1 MKDNKIGSLSVDIK
15 VNNNLDK
22 IEEQV
27 DRILN
32 KVERLELKINNIS
45 DGNKN
50 KIIEEIKDSV
60 KKEIEGCN
68 HFQGR

>member
-22 IEEQV
+22 IEKQV

-32 KVERLELKINNIS
+32 KVERL
-45 DGNKN
+45 
-50 KIIEEIKDSV
+50 
-60 KKEIEGCN
+60 
-68 HFQGR
+68 